1 MQLYSSPFS
10 RGYWRD
16 AAAEV
21 KNLRKLVFA
30 ALMIAAAIALGFISI
45 PISVNLKVGISFIAR
60 ALAAWVCGPVLGLMY
75 GFAED
80 IVGWFINGG
89 GPFFPGYTL
98 DTMLAVLVYALC
110 FYRQNLTI
118 WRVILAKIITN
129 YPISVGL
136 GCLWSQILYGKGYLY
151 YAAKSLVKN
160 TAYLPI
166 QIILLIVVFQA
177 VTPALR
183 RMRMIPTQTPS
194 LIRWKRK
201 Q

>member
-1 MQLYSSPFS
+1 MEIYSSPFS
-10 RGYWRD
+10 RNFWRT
-16 AAAEV
+16 AANEV

-30 ALMIAAAIALGFISI
+30 ALMIAAAIALGFVSI
-45 PISVNLKVGISFIAR
+45 PIAVNLKVGISFIAR
-60 ALAAWVCGPVLGLMY
+60 ALAAWVCGPVLGLLY

-98 DTMLAVLVYALC
+98 NTMLAVLVYALC

-118 WRVILAKIITN
+118 WRVIIAKIITN

-151 YAAKSLVKN
+151 YVAKSLVKN
-160 TAYLPI
+160 TLYLPI

-183 RMRMIPTQTPS
+183 RTGMIPGQTQS
-194 LIRWKRK
+194 LIRWKR
-201 Q
+201 QQ

>member
-10 RGYWRD
+10 RDYWRT
-16 AAAEV
+16 AAKEV
-21 KNLRKLVFA
+21 KDLRKLVFA
-30 ALMIAAAIALGFISI
+30 ALMIAAAIALGFVSI
-45 PISVNLKVGISFIAR
+45 PVAVNLKVGISFVAR
-60 ALAAWVCGPVLGLMY
+60 ALAAWVGGPVLGLLY
-75 GFAED
+75 GFSED
-80 IVGWFINGG
+80 IVGWLINGG

-98 DTMLAVLVYALC
+98 DTMLAVLVYAMC
-110 FYRQNLTI
+110 FYRQRVTI
-118 WRVILAKIITN
+118 WRVIVAKIITN

-160 TAYLPI
+160 TLYLPI

-183 RMRMIPTQTPS
+183 RMKLLPGDTPTQ
-194 LIRWKRK
+194 IEWK
-201 Q
+201 

>member
-1 MQLYSSPFS
+1 MQLYASPFS
-10 RGYWRD
+10 RDFWRT
-16 AAAEV
+16 AAGEV
-21 KNLRKLVFA
+21 KDLRKLVFA
-30 ALMIAAAIALGFISI
+30 ALMIAAAIALGFVSI
-45 PISVNLKVGISFIAR
+45 PVAVNLKVGISFIAR
-60 ALAAWVCGPVLGLMY
+60 ALAAWVCGPVLGLLY

-98 DTMLAVLVYALC
+98 NTMLGVLVYALC

-118 WRVILAKIITN
+118 WRVIIAKVITN

-160 TAYLPI
+160 TLYLPI

-183 RMRMIPTQTPS
+183 RTGMIPSQTPS
-194 LIRWKRK
+194 LIRWKRQK
-201 Q
+201 

>member
-10 RGYWRD
+10 RDYWHT
-16 AAAEV
+16 AAGEV

-30 ALMIAAAIALGFISI
+30 ALMIAAAIALGFVSI
-45 PISVNLKVGISFIAR
+45 PIAVNLKVGISFIAR
-60 ALAAWVCGPVLGLMY
+60 ALAAWVCGPVLGLLY

-80 IVGWFINGG
+80 IVGWFIKGG

-98 DTMLAVLVYALC
+98 NTMLGVLVYAMC

-118 WRVILAKIITN
+118 WRVIIAKVITN

-160 TAYLPI
+160 TLYLPI

-183 RMRMIPTQTPS
+183 RAGLISSQTPS
-194 LIRWKRK
+194 LIRWKR
-201 Q
+201 QQ

>member
-10 RGYWRD
+10 RDYWRT
-16 AAAEV
+16 AAREV
-21 KNLRKLVFA
+21 KDLRKLVFA

-45 PISVNLKVGISFIAR
+45 PVAVNLKVGISFIAR
-60 ALAAWVCGPVLGLMY
+60 ALAAWVGGPVLGLLY
-75 GFAED
+75 GFSED
-80 IVGWFINGG
+80 IVGWLINGG

-98 DTMLAVLVYALC
+98 NTMLAVLVYAMC
-110 FYRQNLTI
+110 FYRQRVTI
-118 WRVILAKIITN
+118 WRVIVAKIITN

-160 TAYLPI
+160 TLYLPI

-183 RMRMIPTQTPS
+183 RMRLLPGDTPTQ
-194 LIRWKRK
+194 IEWK
-201 Q
+201 